1 MLSAGL
7 FDSELSFIIL
17 LLVYATIIYEIVVL
31 PVPSV
36 ASTYQLFY
44 VDRVEDAVKTSPQG
58 SLLQR
63 VRQLSTPSK
72 CILLFIPTAIS
83 VINYCFPLCLYF
95 LPETLLQTVMLLSIK
110 SFWGDILGLV
120 LIVLGRSLALS
131 SVVKIRA
138 QNSQKNDDFELKTG
152 GLFGF
157 SRNPI
162 LLGMYLTYWGIF
174 FILPN
179 IVSLIGFFIYAAN
192 MHFRILLEED
202 FLTHLFGEK
211 FIRYRDNTR
220 RYI

>member
-1 MLSAGL
+1 M
-7 FDSELSFIIL
+7 SFIIL

-36 ASTYQLFY
+36 ASTYQLFFINRA
-44 VDRVEDAVKTSPQG
+44 DNAVKASPQD

-63 VRQLSTPSK
+63 VRQLSTPNK
-72 CILLFIPTAIS
+72 FILLFTPTAIS
-83 VINYCFPLCLYF
+83 VINYCFPLSIYF
-95 LPETLLQTVMLLSIK
+95 LPETLLQAVIMLPSIK
-110 SFWGDILGLV
+110 SLWSDILGIA

-138 QNSQKNDDFELKTG
+138 QNSQKHNDFDLKTG
-152 GLFGF
+152 SLFSF

-162 LLGMYLTYWGIF
+162 LVGMYLTYWGIF
-174 FILPN
+174 LILPN
-179 IVSLIGFFIYAAN
+179 VVSIIGFFIYAAN

-211 FIRYRDNTR
+211 FIQYRNTTR